1 MGAVDA
7 SSISIP
13 RKRSLPAGAS
23 HAEPAAGAKRSRLEL
38 AAGTGL
44 GDAAEAPLRTRPP
57 PPRPPSPVRPPV
69 PASAA
74 ANRPLLPARTFGGGL
89 GGGRGRSAGG
99 LAQAAQRLG
108 HAKPVT
114 KPVTKPVVRPPAP
127 IGAPAARA
135 LPAPGSKAAGKQPVG
150 AAQPSKP
157 SKPAQPQ
164 AVQRALKETKD
175 ERAATYQG
183 ADADRSNQEQM
194 HSAYTK
200 RLIHGIQ
207 DKKMKD
213 GKPGPAGLMAEFNQ
227 LGEPNMPYEHQRKAV
242 KMMASPA
249 QKFTVLGHDM
259 GLGKTA
265 TALQV
270 IAAEL
275 CVLGRKPKVLIT
287 VPSATIDQWEDSVA
301 DWLTL
306 PRERVLSTSKVRDLQ
321 EVSTRC
327 ARSGKVRKGLRD
339 LDLVIISRDCLA
351 LAFATCYSKQEV
363 VRETE
368 RGNRRGVEWLR
379 TPGTRLHPLFDRPGS
394 DKEPVAGWHG
404 KWDIFLVDEAHVS
417 RASPIPIP
425 TPTPTPTPNP
435 NSTQY
440 MRTPDTRRCE
450 SHHHLSCLA
459 SKRVLLS
466 GTFVVN
472 SPTDL
477 AGICKAGNA
486 PRNQMHEGKVYDMQ
500 DELTWLVN
508 KVQKTINREAV
519 DCFRNKLLNRATKKI
534 LNLPP
539 IVRTAVNYEV
549 AMPLEAAAQYNEAL
563 QDARALKARIE
574 RTQGGRATAKD
585 MTQLIAKFVH
595 MQQCIVSPLLAQRG
609 AAAFDAKTE
618 QGRALY
624 EAASRAPTGAFHALR
639 DELEA
644 LRAKGHKNIVIA
656 ANHVTIMEIVKMW
669 LEREHPEFG
678 AMFDYKGEMS
688 QVKRVA
694 AKKGFLRSARSL
706 MFLSIG
712 AGGVGLHLVP
722 KPEAIIFWG
731 SMPFSPAH
739 VEQAWNR
746 IHRIG
751 QHAPIT
757 GKVEVIH
764 LVPHGSVDCAI
775 GTVHGDKQAL
785 INLVQEGDDSGF
797 GGDADSQ
804 VLFHPQPQFQSWP

>member
-1 MGAVDA
+1 M
-7 SSISIP
+7 
-13 RKRSLPAGAS
+13 
-23 HAEPAAGAKRSRLEL
+23 
-38 AAGTGL
+38 
-44 GDAAEAPLRTRPP
+44 
-57 PPRPPSPVRPPV
+57 
-69 PASAA
+69 
-74 ANRPLLPARTFGGGL
+74 
-89 GGGRGRSAGG
+89 
-99 LAQAAQRLG
+99 
-108 HAKPVT
+108 
-114 KPVTKPVVRPPAP
+114 
-127 IGAPAARA
+127 
-135 LPAPGSKAAGKQPVG
+135 
-150 AAQPSKP
+150 
-157 SKPAQPQ
+157 
-164 AVQRALKETKD
+164 
-175 ERAATYQG
+175 
-183 ADADRSNQEQM
+183 
-194 HSAYTK
+194 
-200 RLIHGIQ
+200 
-207 DKKMKD
+207 
-213 GKPGPAGLMAEFNQ
+213 
-227 LGEPNMPYEHQRKAV
+227 
-242 KMMASPA
+242 
-249 QKFTVLGHDM
+249 
-259 GLGKTA
+259 
-265 TALQV
+265 
-270 IAAEL
+270 
-275 CVLGRKPKVLIT
+275 
-287 VPSATIDQWEDSVA
+287 
-301 DWLTL
+301 
-306 PRERVLSTSKVRDLQ
+306 
-321 EVSTRC
+321 
-327 ARSGKVRKGLRD
+327 
-339 LDLVIISRDCLA
+339 
-351 LAFATCYSKQEV
+351 
-363 VRETE
+363 
-368 RGNRRGVEWLR
+368 
-379 TPGTRLHPLFDRPGS
+379 
-394 DKEPVAGWHG
+394 
-404 KWDIFLVDEAHVS
+404 
-417 RASPIPIP
+417 
-425 TPTPTPTPNP
+425 
-435 NSTQY
+435 
-440 MRTPDTRRCE
+440 
-450 SHHHLSCLA
+450 
-459 SKRVLLS
+459 LLS

-731 SMPFSPAH
+731 SECPPLLSTCILSVSYRLPILH
-739 VEQAWNR
+739 SQACR
-746 IHRIG
+746 FRPRTSSRRGTASTESASTHRSR
-751 QHAPIT
+751 AR
-757 GKVEVIH
+757 
-764 LVPHGSVDCAI
+764 
-775 GTVHGDKQAL
+775 
-785 INLVQEGDDSGF
+785 
-797 GGDADSQ
+797 
-804 VLFHPQPQFQSWP
+804 WR